1 MIMPKKASVNGH
13 TKKKKNPITHMFGSR
28 FFFRIIW
35 FSILLTSRLPDKG
48 YSNNVSLHTV
58 CDSKEEKKCCN
69 TGHLYRNVFIFAASV
84 L

>member
-1 MIMPKKASVNGH
+1 MA
-13 TKKKKNPITHMFGSR
+13 TQKKKKILLHICLVLDFFLELFG
-28 FFFRIIW
+28 F
-35 FSILLTSRLPDKG
+35 ILLTSRLPDKG